1 MCDQMVPPPHNTRPV
16 NVYRHSRSY
25 IGRVAPTKYDAAL
38 SPLNLWRPHVR
49 MSMVSISR
57 LSGISWSCSCLSRLS
72 ASLIAN
78 AALLWPEPTDACI
91 TIRTG
96 AVSVSRVG
104 AVSGTDADASP
115 CADVASGTSA
125 ELGAVTKSGAGAEVG
140 AVADADALAGAE
152 AGCVLHTGVFAGAV
166 LRADVASDAVA
177 VSRADVAS
185 DAGVR
190 VLAAVQ
196 AEASAAEGA
205 MVVFVCLQVS
215 MKSIIA

>member
-1 MCDQMVPPPHNTRPV
+1 MCDQIVPPPHNTRPV
-16 NVYRHSRSY
+16 NVYRHRRSY

-125 ELGAVTKSGAGAEVG
+125 ELGAVTKSGAGA
-140 AVADADALAGAE
+140 DAG
-152 AGCVLHTGVFAGAV
+152 AGAV
-166 LRADVASDAVA
+166 PDAGTDA
-177 VSRADVAS
+177 GAAPHADVAS

-196 AEASAAEGA
+196 AEASAAECA

>member
-104 AVSGTDADASP
+104 AVPNVD
-115 CADVASGTSA
+115 
-125 ELGAVTKSGAGAEVG
+125 
-140 AVADADALAGAE
+140 
-152 AGCVLHTGVFAGAV
+152 AGAV
-166 LRADVASDAVA
+166 S
-177 VSRADVAS
+177 VSRVDAGAVPHADVAS

>member
-16 NVYRHSRSY
+16 NVYRHRRSY

-96 AVSVSRVG
+96 TVSVSRVG
-104 AVSGTDADASP
+104 AVP
-115 CADVASGTSA
+115 DVYA
-125 ELGAVTKSGAGAEVG
+125 GAGAAPDAG
-140 AVADADALAGAE
+140 ADAGA
-152 AGCVLHTGVFAGAV
+152 APH
-166 LRADVASDAVA
+166 ADVASDT
-177 VSRADVAS
+177 
-185 DAGVR
+185 GVR

-205 MVVFVCLQVS
+205 KVLFVCLQVS

>member
-104 AVSGTDADASP
+104 AVPDAGADA
-115 CADVASGTSA
+115 
-125 ELGAVTKSGAGAEVG
+125 GAGAAPDAG
-140 AVADADALAGAE
+140 ADAGA
-152 AGCVLHTGVFAGAV
+152 APH
-166 LRADVASDAVA
+166 
-177 VSRADVAS
+177 ADVAS